1 VMAPPEHLLF
11 VCTANICRSPAAEA
25 ILRHRLGDADRTRV
39 SSAGVRAHPDLPLD
53 ETMARLLAADGIEA
67 PDFRSTEIDTA
78 TLARASIVVTMT
90 RRHRSTLVTRF
101 PDVLPRA
108 FTLVEL
114 AALLAETGP
123 AADLVELAA
132 RRPYLSVSGDQ
143 LDVVD
148 PYRRRR
154 RVYQRTYTQ
163 IHDSVTTIAEVLY
176 GAARQEVR

>member
-1 VMAPPEHLLF
+1 MIEPPAHLLF

-25 ILRHRLGDADRTRV
+25 ILRHQLGDGDRARI

-53 ETMARLLAADGIEA
+53 ETMARLLAADGIAA
-67 PDFRSTEIDTA
+67 PDFRSTEIDA
-78 TLARASIVVTMT
+78 SILARASLVVTMT
-90 RRHRSTLVTRF
+90 RRHRSTLVTRY

-108 FTLVEL
+108 FTLIEL

-123 AADLVELAA
+123 ATSLAEYA
-132 RRPYLSVSGDQ
+132 TRRPYLSVTGDQ

-154 RVYQRTYTQ
+154 RIYQRTYAQ
-163 IHDSVTTIAEVLY
+163 IHEAVTTIGDVLY
-176 GAARQEVR
+176 GASRVGG